1 MKHSFEMLKIIEF
14 ALKKDTNKVVG
25 YCEMFSKKLEEE
37 GEIKLAEKI
46 QKLIKGKSVGA
57 IQAASSD
64 IWKIPYDQE
73 SKLQIGEIVNPE
85 EITEDIIL
93 NENIKSDIERLI
105 LYYENKDKLFVEG
118 IEVPNTILLYGP
130 PGCGKTLLAKS
141 MSKILGIPLIIVRLD
156 SIISSFLGSTAKN
169 IRSVFEYAKNNPCI
183 LFFDEFDAIAK
194 ARDDKQELGELK
206 RVVNSLLQNID
217 MMDSGSLLIAAT
229 NHEQLLDSAVW
240 RRFSL
245 KFLIEK
251 PDLDSRGKLLSKYLP
266 SAEKKQMTVLANLL
280 EGFSGAAI
288 KNICVDVRREAIIN
302 DKDVQTKDILELFF
316 NSSFIT
322 DHDNP
327 LIGEIINIDDKIL
340 YIRNLNPKFFTY
352 SVLAEM
358 FGMSK
363 ATISRILNRQGE

>member
-93 NENIKSDIERLI
+93 NENIKSDIEKLI